1 MSTITKS
8 TTVIITFGDFSKQ
21 RLQVG
26 KYERDSSSP
35 PHGWSSASRS
45 RCLST
50 RIFTRMLNPLR
61 ASRQGYNRSAKLATR
76 SNNECTETTKR
87 SVDKIT
93 LESFNNFHCFLSS
106 SRKLVGR
113 RK

>member
-1 MSTITKS
+1 MSTIMKS
-8 TTVIITFGDFSKQ
+8 TTVIIAFGGRDPFIHKQ

-50 RIFTRMLNPLR
+50 R
-61 ASRQGYNRSAKLATR
+61 SSH
-76 SNNECTETTKR
+76 EC
-87 SVDKIT
+87 
-93 LESFNNFHCFLSS
+93 
-106 SRKLVGR
+106 
-113 RK
+113 